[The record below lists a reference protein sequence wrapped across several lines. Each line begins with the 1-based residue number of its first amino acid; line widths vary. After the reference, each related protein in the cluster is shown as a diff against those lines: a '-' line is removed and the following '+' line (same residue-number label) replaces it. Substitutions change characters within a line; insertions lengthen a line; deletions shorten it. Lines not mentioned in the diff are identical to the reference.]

1 LFDAALRPVIT
12 PPLDA
17 VGRRI
22 AAAGISANALTLGGF
37 AVGLLAV
44 PLLAMGAYGAGLAAI
59 LINRLA
65 DGLDGAV
72 ARSAGAS
79 DLGGYLDIVCDFL
92 FYAAVVFGFVLA
104 APENRMPGAFLLFAF
119 VGTGSSFLAFAVLA
133 ARRGVETRA
142 RGAKSFYYVGG
153 LTEGAETIALF
164 VALCLFPRAFGL
176 LAWLFGAA
184 CWVTTLTRMLE
195 AWRLLGRSSN

>member
-1 LFDAALRPVIT
+1 MIT

-195 AWRLLGRSSN
+195 AWRLLGGSSN

>member
-1 LFDAALRPVIT
+1 VIT

-104 APENRMPGAFLLFAF
+104 APENRLPGAFLLFAF
-119 VGTGSSFLAFAVLA
+119 IGTGSSFLAFAVLA

-164 VALCLFPRAFGL
+164 VALCLFPRAFGP

>member
-1 LFDAALRPVIT
+1 MIT

-104 APENRMPGAFLLFAF
+104 APENRLPGAFLLFAF
-119 VGTGSSFLAFAVLA
+119 IGTGSSFLAFAVLA

>member
-1 LFDAALRPVIT
+1 MIT

-22 AAAGISANALTLGGF
+22 AAAGISANTLTLGGF

-44 PLLAMGAYGAGLAAI
+44 PLLAVGAYGAGLAAI

-104 APENRMPGAFLLFAF
+104 APENRLPGAFLLFAF
-119 VGTGSSFLAFAVLA
+119 IGTGSSFLAFAVLA
-133 ARRGVETRA
+133 ARRGIETRA

-164 VALCLFPRAFGL
+164 VALCLFPGAFGL

>member
-104 APENRMPGAFLLFAF
+104 APENRLPGAFLLFAF
-119 VGTGSSFLAFAVLA
+119 IGTGSSFLAFAVLA

-164 VALCLFPRAFGL
+164 VALCLFPRAFGP

>member
-1 LFDAALRPVIT
+1 MIT

-104 APENRMPGAFLLFAF
+104 APENRLPGAFLLFAF
-119 VGTGSSFLAFAVLA
+119 IGTGSSFLAFAVLA

-164 VALCLFPRAFGL
+164 VALCLFPRAFGP

>member
-1 LFDAALRPVIT
+1 
-12 PPLDA
+12 
-17 VGRRI
+17 
-22 AAAGISANALTLGGF
+22 
-37 AVGLLAV
+37 
-44 PLLAMGAYGAGLAAI
+44 
-59 LINRLA
+59 
-65 DGLDGAV
+65 V
-72 ARSAGAS
+72 ARRTGVS

-164 VALCLFPRAFGL
+164 VALCLFPRAFGP